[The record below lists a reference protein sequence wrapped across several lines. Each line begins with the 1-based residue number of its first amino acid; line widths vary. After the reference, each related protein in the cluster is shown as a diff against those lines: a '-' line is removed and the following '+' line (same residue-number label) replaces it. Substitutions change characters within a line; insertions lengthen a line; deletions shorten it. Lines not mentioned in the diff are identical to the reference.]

1 MIKWHQYPP
10 LRRSFSRNDNL
21 WYYYIGFRFA
31 DNIGGIHMFNQSTV
45 FLLIL
50 FLLGYIG
57 KNQSI
62 MMAVYILLGLK
73 LFKLDE
79 KVFPYLQDKGISLGV
94 TIITIAVLVPI
105 ATGEIGFKDLYQS
118 VKSYYGW
125 IALGAGMFVALIAKN
140 GLTLLADDPHITT
153 ALVMGTILAVVF
165 FQGVAV
171 GPLIGAG
178 IAYIL
183 MKFVDFLIP

>member
-1 MIKWHQYPP
+1 MC
-10 LRRSFSRNDNL
+10 
-21 WYYYIGFRFA
+21 
-31 DNIGGIHMFNQSTV
+31 MFNQSTL
-45 FLLIL
+45 FLLVL
-50 FLLGYIG
+50 FALGYIG

-62 MMAVYILLGLK
+62 MIAVYVLLGIQLFKMDHK
-73 LFKLDE
+73 LF
-79 KVFPYLQDKGISLGV
+79 PYIQDKGMLWGV

-105 ATGEIGFKDLYQS
+105 ASGEIGFQDLLES

-125 IALGAGMFVALIAKN
+125 IALGAGMFVALVAKG
-140 GLTLLADDPHITT
+140 GLDLLANDPHLTT

-178 IAYIL
+178 IAYMVMRI
-183 MKFVDFLIP
+183 VDFFAT

>member
-1 MIKWHQYPP
+1 
-10 LRRSFSRNDNL
+10 
-21 WYYYIGFRFA
+21 
-31 DNIGGIHMFNQSTV
+31 MFNQSTL

-50 FLLGYIG
+50 FILGYIG

-62 MMAVYILLGLK
+62 MIAVYILFGLQLLRLDQK
-73 LFKLDE
+73 LFPVLS
-79 KVFPYLQDKGISLGV
+79 DKGIGWGV

-105 ATGEIGFKDLYQS
+105 ASGEIGFKELLGS

-125 IALGAGMFVALIAKN
+125 IALASGIIVALIAKN
-140 GLTLLADDPHITT
+140 GLDLLANDPHLTT

-178 IAYIL
+178 IAYIV
-183 MKFVDFLIP
+183 MKAVDYITKFT

>member
-1 MIKWHQYPP
+1 
-10 LRRSFSRNDNL
+10 
-21 WYYYIGFRFA
+21 
-31 DNIGGIHMFNQSTV
+31 MFNQSTV

-50 FLLGYIG
+50 FALGYIG

-62 MMAVYILLGLK
+62 MIAVYILLGIQLFKMDDK
-73 LFKLDE
+73 LF
-79 KVFPYLQDKGISLGV
+79 PYIQDKGMLWGV

-105 ATGEIGFKDLYQS
+105 ANGEIGFSDLLS
-118 VKSYYGW
+118 SIKSYYGW
-125 IALGAGMFVALIAKN
+125 IALGAGMFVAIVARG
-140 GLTLLADDPHITT
+140 GLDLLANDPHLTT

-178 IAYIL
+178 IAY
-183 MKFVDFLIP
+183 MVMRMVDFFIP

>member
-1 MIKWHQYPP
+1 
-10 LRRSFSRNDNL
+10 
-21 WYYYIGFRFA
+21 
-31 DNIGGIHMFNQSTV
+31 MFNQSTI
-45 FLLIL
+45 FLLLL

-62 MMAVYILLGLK
+62 MIAVYVLLGIK
-73 LFKLDE
+73 LFRLDD

-94 TIITIAVLVPI
+94 TVITIAVLVPI
-105 ATGEIGFKDLYQS
+105 ATGEIGFKDLLQS

-125 IALGAGMFVALIAKN
+125 IALGAGIFVALIAKN

-165 FQGVAV
+165 FHGVAV

-178 IAYIL
+178 IAYMV
-183 MKFVDFLIP
+183 MKLVDMFIA

>member
-1 MIKWHQYPP
+1 
-10 LRRSFSRNDNL
+10 
-21 WYYYIGFRFA
+21 
-31 DNIGGIHMFNQSTV
+31 MFHQSTL
-45 FLLIL
+45 FLLVL

-62 MMAVYILLGLK
+62 MIAVYVLIGIQ
-73 LFKLDE
+73 LFKMDDKL
-79 KVFPYLQDKGISLGV
+79 FPYLQDKGIGLGV

-105 ATGEIGFKDLYQS
+105 ATGEIGFHDLLQS
-118 VKSYYGW
+118 VKSYYAW
-125 IALGAGMFVALIAKN
+125 IALGAGVFVALIAKN

-178 IAYIL
+178 IAYMV
-183 MKFVDFLIP
+183 MKAVDFFIT